1 MSALL
6 APVGW
11 LEEAPA
17 RSARGRLRMVPTAP
31 ARLARFPFILVLI
44 GVFAI
49 GMAGLLLLN
58 TTLQNQAFQA
68 RRLDREATSLAYQ
81 QAALESQIDQ
91 RGGTAELARRAS
103 ALGMRPNTQPAF
115 LVLPSGKVIGS
126 PQRVSGDE
134 APDLIVKTPA
144 ELAAAR
150 AAAKAKR
157 EAKAAAAAAKAKAA
171 EEQRKQEAAA
181 AAKKKA
187 DAEAKKK
194 QQAGRH

>member
-11 LEEAPA
+11 LEEAEA
-17 RSARGRLRMVPTAP
+17 RPARGRLRMVPPSP

-91 RGGTAELARRAS
+91 VGGTAELARRAS
-103 ALGMRPNTQPAF
+103 ALGMRPNTEPAF
-115 LVLPSGKVIGS
+115 LVLPGGKVVGS
-126 PQRVSGDE
+126 PQRVSGSE

-144 ELAAAR
+144 ELAAER

-171 EEQRKQEAAA
+171 EERRKQEAAA

-194 QQAGRH
+194 QQAGH

>member
-11 LEEAPA
+11 LDEAEAGP
-17 RSARGRLRMVPTAP
+17 ARGRLRMVPSAP

-81 QAALESQIDQ
+81 QAALECQLDQ
-91 RGGTAELARRAS
+91 LGGTAELARRAS
-103 ALGMRPNTQPAF
+103 ALGCGRTPSLPFWFFPAADRRQ
-115 LVLPSGKVIGS
+115 
-126 PQRVSGDE
+126 PQRVSGGGHR
-134 APDLIVKTPA
+134 PDREDTG
-144 ELAAAR
+144 R
-150 AAAKAKR
+150 A
-157 EAKAAAAAAKAKAA
+157 
-171 EEQRKQEAAA
+171 
-181 AAKKKA
+181 
-187 DAEAKKK
+187 
-194 QQAGRH
+194 GG